1 MGPTALKV
9 IARALSH
16 LLTVRDLTR
25 LLKTR
30 ESTMTTDKRFFKR
43 ALLFVLTVAFVGV
56 VLLAAGKQSQTA
68 PNPGEQST
76 PLIRSVKGPDLFRAY
91 CASCHGLDA
100 KGAGPAASA
109 LNAKLPDLTLLR
121 RKNHGRFPAARAREV
136 ITGEQ
141 VVAAHGSREMPIWG
155 PIFHQVEAD
164 EDWGNV
170 RLDNLMKYL
179 ESIQSI

>member
-1 MGPTALKV
+1 MQ
-9 IARALSH
+9 
-16 LLTVRDLTR
+16 

-30 ESTMTTDKRFFKR
+30 ESTMMTTGKRFKR

-68 PNPGEQST
+68 PNSGEQST

-91 CASCHGLDA
+91 CASCHGLDT

-109 LNAKLPDLTLLR
+109 LKAKLPDLTLLS
-121 RKNHGRFPAARAREV
+121 RKNQGRFPAARARAV

-179 ESIQSI
+179 ESIQSIGGSKRRQSF

>member
-1 MGPTALKV
+1 M
-9 IARALSH
+9 
-16 LLTVRDLTR
+16 
-25 LLKTR
+25 
-30 ESTMTTDKRFFKR
+30 MTTDKRIKR

-76 PLIRSVKGPDLFRAY
+76 PLIQSVKGPDLFRAY

-109 LNAKLPDLTLLR
+109 LKAKLPDLTLLS
-121 RKNHGRFPAARAREV
+121 RKNQGRFPAARTRAV

-141 VVAAHGSREMPIWG
+141 AVAAHGSREMPIWG
-155 PIFHQVEAD
+155 PIIHQVEG
-164 EDWGNV
+164 EMRTGE
-170 RLDNLMKYL
+170 M
-179 ESIQSI
+179 